1 MNFPDQ
7 HLLNTLQQMR
17 RHIHQHPELS
27 GHEHGT
33 AEYIADF
40 LEKFEPTTV
49 LKNLGGGTG
58 LLALWESGRSG
69 NTIFFRTEL
78 DALPIQERNEDLTYC
93 SQTEG
98 VAHKCGHD
106 GHMMMVAGLAPL
118 LQQRK
123 FSGTVGLLFQ
133 PAEETG
139 EGAAALV
146 NDQRFKTTNP
156 DYIFGLH
163 NLPGIPLGEVV
174 VRDGSFCAASC
185 GMCIEIEGR
194 TSHAAEPEKAH
205 SPAVIVSQL
214 MTALPLLSQ
223 QIKTNTLALATLTH
237 VQLGEPSFGITPGK
251 ATLYLTLR
259 AAVQKDLDALQKAAE
274 TLVQQL
280 AKNFTITIDY
290 KDVFP
295 ATVNHPDSLALV
307 KNAAATVKLVIV
319 EAAEPFRWSEDFGH
333 YSTLAKTGF
342 FGLGSGIDQ
351 PNLHH
356 PMYDFPDALLPFGI
370 KMYAAIIDAVS
381 GHD

>member
-49 LKNLGGGTG
+49 LRNLGGGTG

-118 LQQRK
+118 LQHRN
-123 FSGTVGLLFQ
+123 FCGTVGLLFQ

-146 NDQRFKTTNP
+146 NDQRFRATNP

-163 NLPGIPLGEVV
+163 NLPGFPLGLVV
-174 VRDGSFCAASC
+174 VRNGGFCAASC

-205 SPAVIVSQL
+205 SPAAIVSQL
-214 MTALPLLSQ
+214 MTELPLLPR
-223 QIKTNTLALATLTH
+223 QIQTDTLALATLTH

-251 ATLYLTLR
+251 ASIYLTLR
-259 AAVQKDLDALQKAAE
+259 AFMQKDLDALQSVAKM
-274 TLVQQL
+274 LVQQL
-280 AKNFTITIDY
+280 AKNFTIKIDY
-290 KDVFP
+290 KHVFP
-295 ATVNHPDSLALV
+295 ATVNHPDSFSLF
-307 KNAAATVKLVIV
+307 KTAAAAAQLQIA
-319 EAAEPFRWSEDFGH
+319 EATEPFRWSEDFGH
-333 YSTLAKTGF
+333 YSAITKTGF

-356 PMYDFPDALLPFGI
+356 PMYDFPDALLPYGI
-370 KMYAAIIDAVS
+370 EMYAAIIDTVNA
-381 GHD
+381 